1 MNKSKKAFEKIVSK
15 TKIYLAII
23 AILMIIICIYEINYI
38 IPAVVIYALIIM
50 YTYWTNHKGQEEF
63 SEHLKNLTFSLDKVA
78 KIALVNSPFPLIIAE
93 TNGNLIFRNT
103 TFNEEFANIDINNYV
118 TEILKDVK
126 SEIKNSDKK
135 ERIVDEIQIDKRIY
149 KIYGEYMPLKDQY
162 VIVIYFIDNTKL
174 IELENQLDFQDTY
187 IGLIMIDNYDDIMQR
202 IHDDQKPQIIA
213 GIKAAKISEKAQFTL
228 SIAISNEGT
237 SNYEKYK
244 SAQATLDIVLG
255 RGGDQS
261 VIKENDKYHF
271 YGGRTQ
277 EVEKRTKVKARTVS
291 HALEELIAEANNV
304 MIMGHANS
312 DIDCIGSG
320 IGIYRLAKSIRKRGI
335 YC

>member
-1 MNKSKKAFEKIVSK
+1 MK
-15 TKIYLAII
+15 Y
-23 AILMIIICIYEINYI
+23 
-38 IPAVVIYALIIM
+38 
-50 YTYWTNHKGQEEF
+50 
-63 SEHLKNLTFSLDKVA
+63 
-78 KIALVNSPFPLIIAE
+78 
-93 TNGNLIFRNT
+93 
-103 TFNEEFANIDINNYV
+103 
-118 TEILKDVK
+118 
-126 SEIKNSDKK
+126 
-135 ERIVDEIQIDKRIY
+135 
-149 KIYGEYMPLKDQY
+149 
-162 VIVIYFIDNTKL
+162 KL
-174 IELENQLDFQDTY
+174 IKEY
-187 IGLIMIDNYDDIMQR
+187 IKSMIDNYDDIMQR

-213 GIKAAKISEKAQFTL
+213 GIEKMIYDWGAERNGLIIKSDRDTFVCVYEKKDLKLIEEKKFEILDRIKAAKISEKAQFTL